1 MKKFFLLV
9 FIMSFGIASAQF
21 SDRREIKGNI
31 KVPENS
37 EAEGITVFNKNSGHG
52 TVSSENGDFSL
63 FVKAGDSLYFSA
75 VQYGELL
82 VVVGEEVVTTGQ
94 LNVEINEGVN
104 QLPEVIVRPYNLT
117 GNIKTDAETIE
128 VVEIQLPP
136 MSFNFN
142 DYEMRPDLQSATK
155 NSTEK
160 TGLDKGANILGIL
173 GKVVSLVLPKETKP
187 KMAPE
192 LGLIGLERKLRA
204 MYDNTF
210 FLENLRLPAEQ
221 ISDFIA
227 YMAEIGFPQELL
239 RQGKD
244 LDLLQYLM
252 EKSNEFLK
260 LSR

>member
-1 MKKFFLLV
+1 MF
-9 FIMSFGIASAQF
+9 FGIASAQY
-21 SDRREIKGNI
+21 SDRKEIEGNI
-31 KVPENS
+31 KVPEDS
-37 EAEGITVFNKNSGHG
+37 EAEGITVYNKNSGHG
-52 TVSSENGDFSL
+52 TVSSENGNFSL
-63 FVKAGDSLYFSA
+63 FVKAGDSIYFSA

-82 VVVGEEVVTTGQ
+82 VVVDEEVVITGQ

-117 GNIKTDAETIE
+117 GNMKTDAENIE

-142 DYEMRPDLQSATK
+142 DYEMRQDFQTGVINSA
-155 NSTEK
+155 EK
-160 TGLDKGANILGIL
+160 AGLENGANILGVL
-173 GKVVSLVLPKETKP
+173 ENVVSLVLPKKKNQP
-187 KMAPE
+187 KMTPE

-210 FLENLRLPAEQ
+210 FLENFRLPAEQ
-221 ISDFIA
+221 VSDFIA
-227 YMAEIGFPQELL
+227 YMAEEGFPRELL
-239 RQGKD
+239 RQRKE

-252 EKSNEFLK
+252 VESNEFLK

>member
-1 MKKFFLLV
+1 
-9 FIMSFGIASAQF
+9 MSFGIASAQF
-21 SDRREIKGNI
+21 SDRKEIKGNI

-37 EAEGITVFNKNSGHG
+37 EAEGITVYNKNSGHG

-63 FVKAGDSLYFSA
+63 FVKAGDSIYFSA

-94 LNVEINEGVN
+94 LNVEISEGVN

-142 DYEMRPDLQSATK
+142 DYEMRPDLQSAVI

-173 GKVVSLVLPKETKP
+173 GKVVSLVLPKEKKQS

-192 LGLIGLERKLRA
+192 LGLIGLERRLRA
-204 MYDNTF
+204 IYDNTF
-210 FLENLRLPAEQ
+210 FLENFRLPAEQ
-221 ISDFIA
+221 ISDFIS
-227 YMAEIGFPQELL
+227 YMAEKGFPQELL

-252 EKSNEFLK
+252 EKSSEFLK